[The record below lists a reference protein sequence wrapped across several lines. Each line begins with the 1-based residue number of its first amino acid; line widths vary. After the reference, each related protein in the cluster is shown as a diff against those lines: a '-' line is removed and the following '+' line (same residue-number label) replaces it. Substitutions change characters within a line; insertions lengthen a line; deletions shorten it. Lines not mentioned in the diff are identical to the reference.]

1 MHSSLLQKF
10 ELYFAMFLSGKLGG
24 ALGYD
29 LDDVYLQNEQH
40 FNGILILNCIL
51 FAGSAALIVKV
62 ITVLICWNTWLLGAL
77 ITPGNEELCKG
88 KYTFEWTIFCT
99 RLSCILQV
107 FWLGNMHKT
116 FACLLQELYLEN
128 GRYCKGKLMFA
139 FKPFAEAWAIFC
151 KDFTQETSRK
161 ICLSFAW
168 IIPAKWTILKRQ
180 INVCMQVLRRSL
192 SYVLQG
198 F

>member
-1 MHSSLLQKF
+1 
-10 ELYFAMFLSGKLGG
+10 MFLSGKLGG
-24 ALGYD
+24 ALGYN

-51 FAGSAALIVKV
+51 FAGSAAPILKV
-62 ITVLICWNTWLLGAL
+62 ITVLICWNTLLLGAL

-116 FACLLQELYLEN
+116 FACLLHELYL
-128 GRYCKGKLMFA
+128 
-139 FKPFAEAWAIFC
+139 
-151 KDFTQETSRK
+151 
-161 ICLSFAW
+161 
-168 IIPAKWTILKRQ
+168 
-180 INVCMQVLRRSL
+180 
-192 SYVLQG
+192 
-198 F
+198 